1 MSNFAAIPSPWLKL
15 PESRHA
21 QSNNKV
27 EIECK
32 QDNIHAHSIAEVF
45 QTDTVWLIYS
55 EEMFDLSIFLHN
67 RIQKRN
73 GSVKQV
79 DAE

>member
-15 PESRHA
+15 LASRHA

-27 EIECK
+27 EIDCK
-32 QDNIHAHSIAEVF
+32 QDNIHAHSIAAMF
-45 QTDTVWLIYS
+45 QTDTAWLIYS
-55 EEMFDLSIFLHN
+55 EKMYDLSIFLHN

-73 GSVKQV
+73 GSVKEV
-79 DAE
+79 EAE